1 MKKILFLFFL
11 IVVIG
16 ISQNADSLVTTYD
29 PLNKPNTYKNID
41 NPNYWK
47 NKLPYKDYWQQDVH
61 YKIDAYI
68 DEDIK
73 QGIRIYMYSGRKLGL
88 YIDMLGGTE
97 GRAV

>member
-16 ISQNADSLVTTYD
+16 ISQNVDSLVTTYD

-47 NKLPYKDYWQQDVH
+47 NKLPYEGYWQQDV
-61 YKIDAYI
+61 YY
-68 DEDIK
+68 EIK
-73 QGIRIYMYSGRKLGL
+73 AEINDLDNIITASQKLTYWNNSPRNKNYL
-88 YIDMLGGTE
+88 FIF
-97 GRAV
+97 